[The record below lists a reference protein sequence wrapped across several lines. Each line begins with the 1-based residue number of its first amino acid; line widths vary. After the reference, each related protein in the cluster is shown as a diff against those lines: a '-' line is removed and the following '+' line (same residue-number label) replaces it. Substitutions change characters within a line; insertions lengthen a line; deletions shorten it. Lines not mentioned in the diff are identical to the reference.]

1 MHHNEEQ
8 PEKKKKLKSKPWLTQ
23 GLLKSIKL
31 KNKMYKQF
39 FMHPSNYQFDKYK
52 KYRNVLNQGSSTF
65 FMKSPLFKKCW
76 SESPPIKTI
85 TVLSFESFPEIYLR
99 SF

>member
-1 MHHNEEQ
+1 MGAKTDASTH
-8 PEKKKKLKSKPWLTQ
+8 KKKLLMLS
-23 GLLKSIKL
+23 
-31 KNKMYKQF
+31 
-39 FMHPSNYQFDKYK
+39 HPEALD
-52 KYRNVLNQGSSTF
+52 QGSSTF

>member
-1 MHHNEEQ
+1 MIWSIV
-8 PEKKKKLKSKPWLTQ
+8 SKA
-23 GLLKSIKL
+23 
-31 KNKMYKQF
+31 
-39 FMHPSNYQFDKYK
+39 FDKS
-52 KYRNVLNQGSSTF
+52 RNIPRVDCLDQGSSTF

>member
-1 MHHNEEQ
+1 MVSLSNSSDIHYIDCTNEA
-8 PEKKKKLKSKPWLTQ
+8 
-23 GLLKSIKL
+23 
-31 KNKMYKQF
+31 
-39 FMHPSNYQFDKYK
+39 
-52 KYRNVLNQGSSTF
+52 LNQGSSTF